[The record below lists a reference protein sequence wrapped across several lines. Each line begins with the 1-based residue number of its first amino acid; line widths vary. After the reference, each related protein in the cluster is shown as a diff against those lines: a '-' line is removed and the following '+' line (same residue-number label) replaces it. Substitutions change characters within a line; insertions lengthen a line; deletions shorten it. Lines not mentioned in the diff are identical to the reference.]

1 MKELNNVMV
10 LNQKQQR
17 ENKFRTQVN
26 FFKPDKNKI
35 LDVSLTEKENRG
47 VNNTFDGGKK
57 KRKQKNKIILMSVDG
72 EPVDFSE
79 GKMPDLRKIKKSP
92 ANSVM
97 DKNDFLS

>member
-1 MKELNNVMV
+1 
-10 LNQKQQR
+10 
-17 ENKFRTQVN
+17 
-26 FFKPDKNKI
+26 
-35 LDVSLTEKENRG
+35 
-47 VNNTFDGGKK
+47 
-57 KRKQKNKIILMSVDG
+57 MSVDG